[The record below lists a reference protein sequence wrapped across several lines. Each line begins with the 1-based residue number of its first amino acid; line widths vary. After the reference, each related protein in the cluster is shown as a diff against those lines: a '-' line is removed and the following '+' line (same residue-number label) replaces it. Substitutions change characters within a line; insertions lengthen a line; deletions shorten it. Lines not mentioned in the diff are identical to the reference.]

1 MVIGYAMSSTC
12 HPRLKESGSM
22 LIAGKCF
29 PKDNGVNITPNLQVA
44 LKMQSQFVCQWYD
57 YALL

>member
-1 MVIGYAMSSTC
+1 
-12 HPRLKESGSM
+12 M

-44 LKMQSQFVCQWYD
+44 LKMQSQFVYQWYD